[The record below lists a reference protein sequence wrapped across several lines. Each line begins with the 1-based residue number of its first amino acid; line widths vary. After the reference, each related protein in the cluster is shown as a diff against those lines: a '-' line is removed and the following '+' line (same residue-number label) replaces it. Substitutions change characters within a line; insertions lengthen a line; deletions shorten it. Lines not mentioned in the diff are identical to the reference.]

1 MSKKI
6 EFDYED
12 KKYVLEYSRDAI
24 RIMEKQGF
32 DLNQFLE
39 KPMMMMDLAFQGAF
53 IKNHRNTKAVKV
65 EEIYEIIDNKQE
77 LAQKLIE
84 MIQETYN
91 ELFETKE
98 GKEGKKVTWKIV

>member
-6 EFDYED
+6 SFNYED
-12 KKYVLEYSRDAI
+12 KDYTLEYNRDAI

-32 DLNQFLE
+32 DINQFVE
-39 KPMMMMDLAFQGAF
+39 KPMTMMDLAFQGSF
-53 IKNHRNTKAVKV
+53 IKNHRSIKMKKV
-65 EEIYEIIDNKQE
+65 EEIYEVIEDKQG
-77 LAQKLIE
+77 LAQTLIE

-98 GKEGKKVTWKIV
+98 TEEGKKVSWKIV